1 MPLGHPHVMLFK
13 KSLSIMLVAALLAL
27 LTSCGS
33 MPLIKDDRNKMIV
46 SVKDQRMLL
55 VTDGQPVKTYRIS
68 TSKFGLGDQPGS
80 HRTPIGRMEVARKI
94 GGNHPQGA
102 VFKSRKPTGEVLKPD
117 APGRDP
123 IVSRILWLRGTEPHN
138 KNAFHRYIYIHG
150 TPERRNLGKPV
161 SFGCIRMCC
170 KDVIDLYNRV
180 GYGAEVYVTRGGLRD
195 TDAGQ
200 AWFAANGN
208 PFRRIV
214 RHLST

>member
-1 MPLGHPHVMLFK
+1 MPF
-13 KSLSIMLVAALLAL
+13 KSLVTMAFCIASAVLFS
-27 LTSCGS
+27 SCGS
-33 MPLIKDDRNKMIV
+33 IPLAKDDRNRMVV

-55 VTDGQPVKTYRIS
+55 VTDGEPVKTYRIS

-80 HRTPIGRMEVARKI
+80 YRTPLGRMEVARKI
-94 GGNHPQGA
+94 GGGQPQGA
-102 VFKSRKPTGEVLKPD
+102 VFRSRRPTGEVLPPN

-123 IVSRILWLRGTEPHN
+123 IVSRILWLRGTEPWN
-138 KNAFHRYIYIHG
+138 RNAFPRYIYIHG

-170 KDVIDLYNRV
+170 EEVIDLYNRV
-180 GYGAEVYVTRGGLRD
+180 GHGAEVYVTRAGLRE

-208 PFRRIV
+208 PFRRIA
-214 RHLST
+214 RRFNT

>member
-1 MPLGHPHVMLFK
+1 MPIK
-13 KSLSIMLVAALLAL
+13 KSFIITMVAALVAL
-27 LTSCGS
+27 LTGCGS
-33 MPLIKDDRNKMIV
+33 VPLVKDDRNKMIV

-55 VTDGQPVKTYRIS
+55 VTDGQPVKSYRIS

-80 HRTPIGRMEVARKI
+80 YRTPLGRMEVARKI
-94 GGNHPQGA
+94 GGSQPQGA
-102 VFKSRKPTGEVLKPD
+102 VFKSRRPTGEVLPPN

-138 KNAFHRYIYIHG
+138 RNAQPRYIYIHG

-170 KDVIDLYNRV
+170 GDVIDLYNRV
-180 GYGAEVYVTRGGLRD
+180 GYGAEVYVTRAGLRD
-195 TDAGQ
+195 TEAGQ

-208 PFRRIV
+208 PFLRISRRF
-214 RHLST
+214 TT